1 MNRFFIYRRRDSGRG
16 MYVSRDEAITQW
28 RFFDS
33 PSEFNV
39 ANVDTIDWTRGSES
53 DASMLQ
59 NLEYYVEIP
68 AEAIPLLQ
76 CPEHND
82 PDTQYPDRLHIPAL
96 QPFIKRPKIKCSN
109 VKHKVGVPKN
119 KLP

>member
-1 MNRFFIYRRRDSGRG
+1 MNRFFIYRRRETGRG

-28 RFFDS
+28 KYFDS

-39 ANVDTIDWTRGSES
+39 ANVSGYDWRGNRD
-53 DASMLQ
+53 DAEALLNFDS
-59 NLEYYVEIP
+59 YVEIP

-76 CPEHND
+76 CPEHNA
-82 PDTQYPDRLHIPAL
+82 PDTPYPDRLHIPAL
-96 QPFIKRPKIKCSN
+96 QPFIKRPKIKGSN
-109 VKHKVGVPKN
+109 VKHKIGVPKN